1 MKIHKLFLRSKNPPI
16 GKEVLLKYGE
26 GKMDCR
32 YRGNSWAIGYSYKPN
47 GEKGHGI
54 TCFVD
59 RSSGNLVRSKKDFIA
74 WCELPS

>member
-16 GKEVLLKYGE
+16 GKEVLLKY
-26 GKMDCR
+26 R
-32 YRGNSWAIGYSYKPN
+32 AGNSWAIGYSYKPN

-74 WCELPS
+74 WGELPS